1 MASEQFETIEEL
13 LDSPKFVQWV
23 TEGKHKDFWEQWRRD
38 NPTKED
44 LLTEARFYLEQ
55 LRFREPKIGKGEIEG
70 VLKDVW
76 NNIEPEAQTLKLNAQ
91 TTNRRVFLQHPLR
104 IAAAIL
110 FLLAASWVGW
120 YLLSSPYEV
129 YRTAYGETKELSL
142 PDGSTVVLQAN
153 SRLKVAKNWEEAETR
168 LTELEGEAFFTVKK
182 GQGEFPVKFVVA
194 TDDFKVEVLGTQFN
208 VLHRQTEQRVVLVEG
223 KIKLRLDQE
232 DLALAPNEMIQ
243 FSRETKNYEKIK
255 VQPAEHTAWAQ
266 GQLLL
271 NNTPL
276 IEMARMLR
284 DNYGFDVRFSEDI
297 DQNQKRTSLGLI
309 PIQSPN
315 ELMDYIA
322 AIYELEF
329 RKEGQVIYCSK
340 MN

>member
-44 LLTEARFYLEQ
+44 VLTEARFYLKQ

-110 FLLAASWVGW
+110 FLLATSWVGW

-153 SRLKVAKNWEEAETR
+153 SRLKVANIFM
-168 LTELEGEAFFTVKK
+168 LT
-182 GQGEFPVKFVVA
+182 
-194 TDDFKVEVLGTQFN
+194 KV
-208 VLHRQTEQRVVLVEG
+208 
-223 KIKLRLDQE
+223 
-232 DLALAPNEMIQ
+232 
-243 FSRETKNYEKIK
+243 
-255 VQPAEHTAWAQ
+255 
-266 GQLLL
+266 
-271 NNTPL
+271 
-276 IEMARMLR
+276 
-284 DNYGFDVRFSEDI
+284 
-297 DQNQKRTSLGLI
+297 
-309 PIQSPN
+309 
-315 ELMDYIA
+315 
-322 AIYELEF
+322 
-329 RKEGQVIYCSK
+329 
-340 MN
+340 